1 MSVGT
6 KLEVVKIKFSE
17 MERVDA
23 TTQMEIVGLSNG
35 KNARTSVASI
45 LSKVTKDDL
54 GLDKVQNLAPDEL
67 PVSTATQEELDKKL
81 TRGEVVI
88 SDINGLQAAI
98 DSKLDKTGTI
108 EIRQVNGLENALDA
122 LAPSVVQG
130 LTDW

>member
-23 TTQMEIVGLSNG
+23 TEQMEIVGLSNG

-45 LSKVTKDDL
+45 LSKVTKDDVGL
-54 GLDKVQNLAPDEL
+54 GKVQNLAPDEL

-81 TRGEVVI
+81 TRGEVDI